1 MTFTLPP
8 RTQELLK
15 AFAARPTLTVDEIR
29 ATAELPGQ
37 ALKPRKMSRDELIT
51 RLIEISDRCAALPLL
66 DARPPDQIIGFNDHG
81 AFD

>member
-15 AFAARPTLTVDEIR
+15 AFAARPTLTVDQIK
-29 ATAELPGQ
+29 AAGELAGQ
-37 ALKPRKMSRDELIT
+37 ALKPRKISRDELIS

-66 DARPPDQIIGFNDHG
+66 DARPPDAIIGYNDHG

>member
-29 ATAELPGQ
+29 AAAEFPTQ
-37 ALKPRKMSRDELIT
+37 APKPRKISRAELIT
-51 RLIEISDRCAALPLL
+51 RLTEISERCAALPLL
-66 DARPPDQIIGFNDHG
+66 DARSPGQIIGFNDHG